1 MGGNAPAGAQHIAGD
16 GEFVGGCANI
26 AGGVVED
33 EVFQVNEF
41 AVDPER
47 CTGIGELGA
56 LEEALTDRRTG
67 DPLVQTRQSD
77 TGFESRPHQGCH
89 ADFREIVRH

>member
-1 MGGNAPAGAQHIAGD
+1 MGGNAPASAQHIAGD

-41 AVDPER
+41 AIDPQR
-47 CTGIGELGA
+47 GAGIGELGA
-56 LEEALTDRRTG
+56 LDPALADLRTG
-67 DPLVQTRQSD
+67 HPLVQTRESD
-77 TGFESRPHQGCH
+77 AGVKSRLHQGCY
-89 ADFREIVRH
+89 ADFREIIRH